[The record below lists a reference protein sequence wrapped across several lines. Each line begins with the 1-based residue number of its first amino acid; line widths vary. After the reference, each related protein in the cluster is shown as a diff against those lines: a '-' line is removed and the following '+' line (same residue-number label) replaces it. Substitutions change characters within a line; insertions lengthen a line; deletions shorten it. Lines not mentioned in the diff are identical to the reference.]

1 MRNPSRSSGWLYSL
15 CALFVAVI
23 FSLVFTCPQAAL
35 SRKKEPV
42 KKDDVIDALISV
54 NIKGTVE
61 ENRRQ
66 KMITLT
72 ITATGKIRNESKAI
86 GLDQYLP
93 EGMNA
98 TYNYTYRETD
108 LDPPRGCP
116 ALALEEQGSGSVK
129 VESVKAGPSDN
140 TGAFLLQVFKGPV
153 GKTNMLQFT
162 KRAGPD
168 TITHLSKEASSEN
181 YTFMLAPVNM
191 KITKKVRK
199 KCPEYEYD
207 KQDNKRVFALRVPF
221 VELKQGKMSGSYSWN
236 SKKVPY
242 KNLGMQVTNV
252 LGNITYEP
260 KKEPGD
266 VQYQVNWVFGKVK
279 PEVQIFQI
287 TDEDKEP
294 RNITN
299 IAEPKNILVGQKVK
313 LEAKVIPAADQG
325 QEGTWEIHKDHVI
338 KAFKATAQKGEV
350 ILFEDKDKK
359 SQRVEFFFISG
370 TPSGVEEKISYTAT
384 VGGEKI
390 EGKTRFKVFKPD
402 ARVEDKNWQKKATIG
417 EWKYFDQYGNVTS
430 VTPCRLTLGDQGK
443 LPKGYATDPKET
455 KVAAGIYFN
464 YTVTLPGPFS
474 GQAHQLEYINLVKE
488 KVVQCKDTGVYNM
501 VYRYCTNKDDQW
513 YCDKTYPYANLIG
526 EGELVFN
533 DSPGTDLGDQTKT
546 ITEHRQFQTF
556 LMFRPSKDN
565 DDDKSVWLPLKF
577 VTWEYKTAAERVRP
591 GQSSTKADP
600 KDFKLTAYQP
610 PNPIE
615 QDWTGSP
622 KEYPQWRDNISN
634 GPEDVPCGMC
644 K

>member
-1 MRNPSRSSGWLYSL
+1 
-15 CALFVAVI
+15 
-23 FSLVFTCPQAAL
+23 
-35 SRKKEPV
+35 
-42 KKDDVIDALISV
+42 
-54 NIKGTVE
+54 
-61 ENRRQ
+61 
-66 KMITLT
+66 
-72 ITATGKIRNESKAI
+72 
-86 GLDQYLP
+86 
-93 EGMNA
+93 
-98 TYNYTYRETD
+98 
-108 LDPPRGCP
+108 
-116 ALALEEQGSGSVK
+116 
-129 VESVKAGPSDN
+129 VESVKEGASDN
-140 TGAFLLQVFKGPV
+140 TGAFLLQVFKGPL

-168 TITHLSKEASSEN
+168 AITKLSKEPASDN
-181 YTFMLAPVNM
+181 YTFMLSPVNM
-191 KITKKVRK
+191 KITKKVRR
-199 KCPEYEYD
+199 KCPQYEYD
-207 KQDNKRVFALRVPF
+207 DKDNKRVFALRVPF
-221 VELKQGKMSGSYSWN
+221 AELKQGKMSGSYSWPV
-236 SKKVPY
+236 KKLPY
-242 KNLGMQVTNV
+242 KKLGMEVTNV
-252 LGNITYEP
+252 LGNISYDP
-260 KKEPGD
+260 KKESGD
-266 VQYQVNWVFGKVK
+266 IQYQVNWTFGKVK
-279 PEVQIFQI
+279 PEVQIYYI
-287 TDEDKEP
+287 TDADKEP
-294 RNITN
+294 EDITN
-299 IAEPKNILVGQKVK
+299 ITEPKNILVGQKVK
-313 LEAKVIPAADQG
+313 LEAKVIPGADQG
-325 QEGTWEIHKDHVI
+325 QEGTWEIRKDHVI
-338 KAFKATAQKGEV
+338 KAFKANNQKGEV
-350 ILFEDKDKK
+350 ILFDDRDKK

-390 EGKTRFKVFKPD
+390 EGKTRFKVFKPV
-402 ARVEDKNWQKKATIG
+402 ARLEDKNWQKNATIG

-430 VTPCRLTLGDQGK
+430 VTPCRLTLGDQAK
-443 LPKGYATDPKET
+443 LPKGYATDPKQT

-474 GQAHQLEYINLVKE
+474 DQAHQLEYINLVKE

-600 KDFKLTAYQP
+600 KDFKLTQYQP

-615 QDWTGSP
+615 QDWAGPP

-634 GPEDVPCGMC
+634 GPEDTPCGTC

>member
-1 MRNPSRSSGWLYSL
+1 ML
-15 CALFVAVI
+15 VVI
-23 FSLVFTCPQAAL
+23 LIYPQAAL
-35 SRKKEPV
+35 GRKKEPV

-54 NIKGTVE
+54 NIKGIYE
-61 ENRRQ
+61 DNRRQ
-66 KMITLT
+66 HVGSFT
-72 ITATGKIRNESKAI
+72 IIATGKIKNESEAI
-86 GLDQYLP
+86 GLSQYVP
-93 EGMNA
+93 QGMNA
-98 TYNYTYRETD
+98 TYHYEYRETD
-108 LDPPRGCP
+108 LDPPQGCP
-116 ALALEEQGSGSVK
+116 PLALEEQGSGSVNVVSYK
-129 VESVKAGPSDN
+129 SGAAAT
-140 TGAFLLQVFKGPV
+140 TGGFLLQAFTGQGGKGEV
-153 GKTNMLQFT
+153 LQFT
-162 KRAGPD
+162 KRADSD
-168 TITHLSKEASSEN
+168 TMTHLSKEPASDN
-181 YTFMLAPVNM
+181 YMFMLAPVNM

-199 KCPEYEYD
+199 KCPQYEYD
-207 KQDNKRVFALRVPF
+207 EQDNKRVFALRIPF
-221 VELKQGKMSGSYSWN
+221 VEMKQGKMSGSYSWY
-236 SKKVPY
+236 SKKFPY
-242 KNLGMQVTNV
+242 KNLGMEVTNV
-252 LGNITYEP
+252 RGNITYEP
-260 KKEPGD
+260 KKGPGD

-279 PEVQIFQI
+279 PEVQIYYI
-287 TDEDKEP
+287 TDADKEP
-294 RNITN
+294 KDITN
-299 IAEPKNILVGQKVK
+299 VVKPEQILVGQKVK

-443 LPKGYATDPKET
+443 LPKGYATDPKES

-488 KVVQCKDTGVYNM
+488 NVVECKDTGVYNM

-600 KDFKLTAYQP
+600 KDFKLTAYHP